1 MLVVRYPWLLE
12 PNVITM
18 LIRTILA
25 LICGGIIGYDRNVHG
40 AAAGMRTHI
49 LVCLGAMIAM
59 SIGQFSAILY
69 EGVDASRIGAAVVT
83 GIGFLGAGSIII
95 TGSRR
100 IQGLTTAAGLWAAG
114 CIGLAIGISFYEAAI
129 VGTLAVL
136 FTERALRRTSKR
148 IAAKHAEKQA
158 ENAVQE
164 EAAEK

>member
-1 MLVVRYPWLLE
+1 MLAVRYPWLLE

-95 TGSRR
+95 TGRHK

-129 VGTLAVL
+129 IGTLAVL

-148 IAAKHAEKQA
+148 IAAHARNKA
-158 ENAVQE
+158 RE
-164 EAAEK
+164 EDDPSEEI

>member
-1 MLVVRYPWLLE
+1 MLVNRFPWLLE
-12 PNVITM
+12 PNLLNMI
-18 LIRTILA
+18 IRTVLA

-40 AAAGMRTHI
+40 APAGMRTHI
-49 LVCLGAMIAM
+49 LVCLGSMVAM

-114 CIGLAIGISFYEAAI
+114 CIGLAI
-129 VGTLAVL
+129 
-136 FTERALRRTSKR
+136 
-148 IAAKHAEKQA
+148 
-158 ENAVQE
+158 
-164 EAAEK
+164 

>member
-1 MLVVRYPWLLE
+1 MLVEHFPWLLE
-12 PNVITM
+12 PNFITI

-25 LICGGIIGYDRNVHG
+25 LLCGGIIGYDRNVHG

-69 EGVDASRIGAAVVT
+69 EGVDASRIGASVVT

-95 TGSRR
+95 TRGNR

-129 VGTLAVL
+129 IGTLAVI

-148 IAAKHAEKQA
+148 IAALAKDKSKES
-158 ENAVQE
+158 EVQNDPSD
-164 EAAEK
+164 

>member
-1 MLVVRYPWLLE
+1 MLVVRYPELLE

-95 TGSRR
+95 TGRHK

-129 VGTLAVL
+129 IGTLAVL

-148 IAAKHAEKQA
+148 IAAHARNRER
-158 ENAVQE
+158 E
-164 EAAEK
+164 EDDPSEEI

>member
-1 MLVVRYPWLLE
+1 MLVVRYPELLE

-95 TGSRR
+95 TGRHK

-129 VGTLAVL
+129 IGTLAVL

-148 IAAKHAEKQA
+148 IAAHARNK
-158 ENAVQE
+158 VRE
-164 EAAEK
+164 EDDPSEEI